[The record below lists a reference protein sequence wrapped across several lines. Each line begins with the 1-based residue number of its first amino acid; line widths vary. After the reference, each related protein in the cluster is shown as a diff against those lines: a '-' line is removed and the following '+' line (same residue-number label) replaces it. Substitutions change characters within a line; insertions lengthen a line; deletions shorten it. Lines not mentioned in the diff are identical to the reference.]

1 MKPAAKIAVTVIENG
16 KQVMCFWLWYFQW
29 LLIKFK
35 LLNLIYKVFHELV
48 YAYLHELMSWH
59 VLINI
64 ALKDT
69 LTFSVS
75 LNFIIHICITLFLV
89 HRYLQWVFF
98 SFFLFKWSSFCFLC
112 LTDDFLSG
120 RSVQFSCLFMSD
132 SLRPHE
138 LQHTRHPCP
147 SPTPRVYPI
156 SSPLSRWC
164 HPIISSSVIPFS
176 SCPQSFPASGSFQM
190 SQLFS

>member
-1 MKPAAKIAVTVIENG
+1 MKQTKLPLKRFPGVTSAKRKKVIGPELWRTWLLGHRGKKFKLFTNSNQVIYTPSCNNSNFQLCSIFYPCPNETSCQNSSHSNWKW

-98 SFFLFKWSSFCFLC
+98 LSFFLNGLLSAFC
-112 LTDDFLSG
+112 
-120 RSVQFSCLFMSD
+120 V
-132 SLRPHE
+132 
-138 LQHTRHPCP
+138 
-147 SPTPRVYPI
+147 
-156 SSPLSRWC
+156 
-164 HPIISSSVIPFS
+164 
-176 SCPQSFPASGSFQM
+176 
-190 SQLFS
+190 